1 MNQSAV
7 KKTAPA
13 PAPSAKVKPT
23 QGDTAQAPEK
33 LLFALDIGTRSVV
46 GIVGYQEEE
55 RFYILEYEQME
66 HPGRAMIDGQ
76 VEDIHQVAQ
85 LIGEVKSRLEARLK
99 RELPQVAVAAAGR
112 ALRTVQVRVE
122 RHQEPASP
130 IDRTLVMG
138 MEGEAI
144 EKAQQQMEAEMAEA
158 GNTTAFYCVG
168 YNITQYWMDGQ
179 PIQSLVGHS
188 CTNAAL
194 ELIAAFLPRTVVEG
208 LYASVDRNGLEVTS
222 LTLEPIAAINVLF
235 PRELW
240 LLNLVLVDIGAG
252 TSDIAVCR
260 DGRITA
266 FDMATIAGDEVT
278 EEIIRKYLVS
288 FEMAERMKR
297 ALSTDT
303 ESIVY
308 TNIVG
313 SEETVSRTMLQ
324 QTIQPVVELLAKTI
338 SERILAVNKGKPDAL
353 FLIGGGSLIP
363 ELSACV
369 SKQLGLEE
377 NKIAVGAKAKLKNIE
392 NMPQALEGPEFI
404 TPMGIAVSAIIQD
417 SFYFFGVTINGRRVK
432 LLNARTMRLMDIL
445 LMGGYKTSQ
454 VIGRSGR
461 SLVFSING
469 GKQMIPGVH
478 AEPAKLTVDGIEA
491 SIETVVTPGQDIR
504 FVPAQNGADA
514 AATLDDVIPAL
525 SDTFVKVN
533 GVRYPVGIYVTKG
546 GEPLPADYRIQ
557 PYDQLVLRRIGTL
570 GDLIK
575 TENLDPDSAYHCIG
589 MPLTAESELIDA
601 MDIVAEAKA

>member
-1 MNQSAV
+1 MAQRTAKKASS
-7 KKTAPA
+7 KTAAAPKTRAAKPA
-13 PAPSAKVKPT
+13 PQAAKEP
-23 QGDTAQAPEK
+23 

-55 RFYILEYEQME
+55 RFHIVDFEQME

-85 LIGEVKSRLEARLK
+85 LIGTVKQRLQDRVKQPLT
-99 RELPQVAVAAAGR
+99 QVAVAAAGR
-112 ALRTVQVRVE
+112 ALRTVQVRIE
-122 RHQEPASP
+122 RRLEPGSTV
-130 IDRTLVMG
+130 DRAMVMG

-144 EKAQQQMEAEMAEA
+144 EKAQQQMEAEMAEQ
-158 GNTTAFYCVG
+158 GNHTAFYCVG
-168 YNITQYWMDGQ
+168 YNITQYWMDGE
-179 PIQSLVGHS
+179 PIQNMIGHS
-188 CTNAAL
+188 CITAAL

-208 LYASVDRNGLEVTS
+208 LYASVDKNNLEVTS

-240 LLNLVLVDIGAG
+240 LLNLALVDIGAG

-260 DGRITA
+260 DGRVTA

-278 EEIIRKYLVS
+278 EAIIRKYLVS

-297 ALSTDT
+297 TLSADT

-313 SEETVSRTMLQ
+313 GEETVSREDLLQ
-324 QTIQPVVELLAKTI
+324 TVQPVTELLAKTI
-338 SERILAVNKGKPDAL
+338 SERLLAVNHGKPDAL

-363 ELSACV
+363 GLSASV
-369 SKQLGLEE
+369 SKYLGLDE
-377 NKIAVGAKAKLKNIE
+377 NKIAVGAKAALKNVM
-392 NMPQALEGPEFI
+392 NMPKELLGPEFI
-404 TPMGIAVSAIIQD
+404 TPIGIAISAIIQD

-445 LMGGYKTSQ
+445 LMAGYKTSQ

-461 SLVFSING
+461 SLIFTVNG

-478 AEPAKLTVDGIEA
+478 AEPAKLTVDGAEA
-491 SIETVVTPGQDIR
+491 SVETVVQPGQTIT
-504 FVPAQNGADA
+504 FVPAENGQDA
-514 AATLDDVIPAL
+514 TAVLTDVIPML
-525 SDTFVKVN
+525 SDAFVTVA
-533 GVRYPVGIYVTKG
+533 GVRYPVGLYVTKDG
-546 GEPLPADYRIQ
+546 KPLSVNYAIR
-557 PYDQLVLRRIGTL
+557 PYDQLVLRRVGTL

-575 TENLDPDSAYHCIG
+575 TEGLDTNASYSCIG
-589 MPLTAESELIDA
+589 MPLTPESELIDA
-601 MDIVAEAKA
+601 MDILAEKRA